1 MGSVFEI
8 FGNFRMPVEYSMKLS
23 RACFSNDEC
32 IVILARL
39 QNSHWSNLKY
49 SNVVVSIESL

>member
-1 MGSVFEI
+1 MGSVYKI
-8 FGNFRMPVEYSMKLS
+8 FGDFRMPVEYAMKLS

-39 QNSHWSNLKY
+39 QNLSRSKLKY
-49 SNVVVSIESL
+49 SNVVVSVESV